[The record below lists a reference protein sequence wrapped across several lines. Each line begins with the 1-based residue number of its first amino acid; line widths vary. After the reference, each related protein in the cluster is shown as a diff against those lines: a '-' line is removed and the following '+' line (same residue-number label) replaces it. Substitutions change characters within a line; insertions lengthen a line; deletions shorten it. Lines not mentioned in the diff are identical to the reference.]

1 MTRPKIVIH
10 DAATK
15 ETVEREM
22 NDEEFAQYELDQIA
36 EQQRKEAEEAE
47 LARQQAAKES
57 ALAKLA
63 ALGLTEEEAATIIK

>member
-1 MTRPKIVIH
+1 MSRPKIVIH
-10 DAATK
+10 NAATG

-36 EQQRKEAEEAE
+36 AQEQKAAEEAE

-57 ALAKLA
+57 ALSKLA
-63 ALGLTEEEAATIIK
+63 AIGLTEEEAATIIK